1 MGTGC
6 PTLQISPVE
15 TSESTVLQLRLNLV
29 PQKTQGAGNVNS
41 GLQTLIIFLIWALER
56 RLEPALL

>member
-15 TSESTVLQLRLNLV
+15 TSESTALQLRLNLV